1 MMFLRN
7 VILVGLVCFNV
18 VFAQSKKRLPNPI
31 NTPSSIEYAPSITAD
46 GQTLIYQ
53 SDQYGIFINAAK
65 KVPQINADGKSNTML
80 DEYETNFFGI
90 YEVKLHPSGQW
101 MAPKNIE
108 PINQYAHETMTPV
121 MGGPS
126 ISYDGNTIYFFANFG
141 KNGFGREDIFVSERK
156 KNGWSRPENIG
167 STINTDNYEGF
178 PSISPDGK
186 KLYFTREILGKK
198 VNDKQCFRIMVS
210 ERARNG
216 KWRAPFELPA
226 PINMD
231 CEKAPRIL
239 ADGKTLVFSSI
250 KKEGRGDFDLYKS
263 TMLEAGGWSEPINLD
278 FVNTKK
284 SDLFV
289 SISPCGDLMYYV
301 TDGDIFTTT
310 IPESL
315 RPIRSATIQ
324 GFVLDSLSGAPLTA
338 KIVVK
343 NKETDQILSV
353 LDNNPSDGRYTA
365 IVPFGESY
373 TLSVN
378 IPEYF
383 NKVTPLLNE
392 QIIDCKTIPIDFK
405 LQKIPTEKQEIVKL
419 ALNSDKNQVLIDEQR
434 LATEKLKLEQLELE
448 KAQQLA
454 LERKR
459 LEDERL
465 AAEKLKQEQLELE
478 KAQQLALEKKRL
490 EDERLAVEK
499 LKQEQLEL
507 EKAKQLALEKKRL
520 DDERL
525 AAEKLKQEQ
534 LELEKAQHLA
544 LEKKRLED
552 ERLAAEKLK
561 QEQLELEKAQK
572 LALEKKRLE
581 DERLGA
587 EKLRLEQLELEKAQ
601 KLALEKKRSEDE
613 RLAAEKLKQEQLELE
628 KAQKLAL
635 EKKRLEDERLAVEK
649 LKQEQLEL
657 EKAQKLALEKKRLE
671 DERIAAEK
679 LKQEQLE
686 LEKAQQLA
694 LEKKRLEDERLAQK
708 KRWAESGL
716 TVYLKDFDTNEPLDG
731 KIIVFSK
738 NSKDSTIFD
747 VKAGILKL
755 PLTGNDTWLIK
766 GTAPNYTSAEQS
778 VKIEL
783 PKDGSKNF
791 TVELKLGKEIYK
803 LQLSAIDLEKNT
815 PIAQASFTILDANK
829 KQLAIVKADSKGAGE
844 YILPKKGK
852 YIVLMAAPNYQND
865 EQIIDEVK
873 LNTKV
878 TFKPIEIK
886 IKIHELKLYVY
897 DRFTDE
903 ELFPEVK
910 SNNKAIG
917 AAPAFI
923 QGAAETVFDIN
934 LTGINIEPENYKLA
948 FVDSLILKV
957 RQDLKAQKLNYEFE
971 FRFYDKK
978 TNKPIPRIDYTVV
991 DATTKTEV
999 QKFMNGK
1006 NLVFMS
1012 PKKNY
1017 VLTINH
1023 PAYEPIV
1030 QKINA
1035 LEWIKEREFERNI
1048 FLVQKKVE
1056 VVTVENKPVAVI
1068 NTKTFGEIS
1077 KGKKITL
1084 ENIYFDQSSPVLR
1097 TESFLQLDE
1106 LVTVLKENPGLKI
1119 EVRGHTD
1126 NVGDLFEN
1134 VKLSK
1139 GRCESVVDYLVKKGI
1154 ASTRLSVTGR
1164 GPMEPIAPNDTEANK
1179 KKNRRVEFLV
1189 L

>member
-1 MMFLRN
+1 
-7 VILVGLVCFNV
+7 
-18 VFAQSKKRLPNPI
+18 
-31 NTPSSIEYAPSITAD
+31 
-46 GQTLIYQ
+46 
-53 SDQYGIFINAAK
+53 
-65 KVPQINADGKSNTML
+65 
-80 DEYETNFFGI
+80 
-90 YEVKLHPSGQW
+90 
-101 MAPKNIE
+101 
-108 PINQYAHETMTPV
+108 
-121 MGGPS
+121 
-126 ISYDGNTIYFFANFG
+126 
-141 KNGFGREDIFVSERK
+141 
-156 KNGWSRPENIG
+156 
-167 STINTDNYEGF
+167 
-178 PSISPDGK
+178 
-186 KLYFTREILGKK
+186 
-198 VNDKQCFRIMVS
+198 MVA
-210 ERARNG
+210 EKARNG
-216 KWRAPFELPA
+216 KWRAPYELPA
-226 PINMD
+226 PINLD

-239 ADGKTLVFSSI
+239 ADGKTLVYSSI

-263 TMLEAGGWSEPINLD
+263 TLLDSGGWSEPINLD
-278 FVNTKK
+278 FINTKK

-301 TDGDIFTTT
+301 TDGDIFTTS

-405 LQKIPTEKQEIVKL
+405 LQKIPTEKEEIVKL

-434 LATEKLKLEQLELE
+434 LA
-448 KAQQLA
+448 
-454 LERKR
+454 
-459 LEDERL
+459 
-465 AAEKLKQEQLELE
+465 
-478 KAQQLALEKKRL
+478 
-490 EDERLAVEK
+490 
-499 LKQEQLEL
+499 
-507 EKAKQLALEKKRL
+507 
-520 DDERL
+520 
-525 AAEKLKQEQ
+525 
-534 LELEKAQHLA
+534 
-544 LEKKRLED
+544 
-552 ERLAAEKLK
+552 AEKLK

-572 LALEKKRLE
+572 LDLEKK
-581 DERLGA
+581 
-587 EKLRLEQLELEKAQ
+587 QI
-601 KLALEKKRSEDE
+601 EDE

-635 EKKRLEDERLAVEK
+635 EKKRLEDERLAAEKLKLEQLELEKVQKLALEKKRLENERLAAEK

-671 DERIAAEK
+671 NERLEVEKLKLEQLELEKAQKLALEKKRLEEERLAAEKLKQEQLELEKVQKLTLEKKRLENEGLAAEKLKLEQLELEKAQKLALEKKRLEDERLAAEKLNQEQLELEKAQKLALEKKRLQDERLAAEKLKLEQLELEKAQKLALEKKRLEDERLAAEK

-686 LEKAQQLA
+686 LEKAQKQA
-694 LEKKRLEDERLAQK
+694 LEKKRLEDERLAEK

-766 GTAPNYTSAEQS
+766 GTAPNYTSAEQT

-783 PKDGSKNF
+783 PKDVSKNF

-852 YIVLMAAPNYQND
+852 YTVLMAAPNYQND
-865 EQIIDEVK
+865 EQVIEEAK

-886 IKIHELKLYVY
+886 VKIHEFKLYVY

-910 SNNKAIG
+910 SNNKVIG

-923 QGAAETVFDIN
+923 QGPAETVFDIN
-934 LTGINIEPENYKLA
+934 LSGTNIEPENYKLA

-957 RQDLKAQKLNYEFE
+957 RQDLKAQQLNYEFE

-978 TNKPIPRIDYTVV
+978 TNKPIPRMDYTVMEV
-991 DATTKTEV
+991 TSKTEV
-999 QKFMNGK
+999 QKFVNGK

-1017 VLTINH
+1017 VFTINN

-1035 LEWIKEREFERNI
+1035 LEWIKERDFERSI

-1056 VVTVENKPVAVI
+1056 AAPVENKPVAVI

-1097 TESFLQLDE
+1097 TESFVQLDE
-1106 LVTVLKENPGLKI
+1106 LVTVLKENPDLKI

-1134 VKLSK
+1134 LKLSK

-1154 ASTRLSVTGR
+1154 ASNRLSLIGR
-1164 GPMEPIAPNDTEANK
+1164 GPMEPLAPNDTEANK
-1179 KKNRRVEFLV
+1179 KRNRRVEFLV